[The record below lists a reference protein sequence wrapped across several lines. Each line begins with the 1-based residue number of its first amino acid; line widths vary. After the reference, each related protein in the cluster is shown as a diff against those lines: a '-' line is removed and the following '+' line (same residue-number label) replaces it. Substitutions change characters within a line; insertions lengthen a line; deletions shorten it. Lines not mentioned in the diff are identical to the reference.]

1 LIPARMRVIA
11 NTTVRT
17 GVVIAGSY
25 LLLQEDTRIYKEL
38 EEYGQRLLSSLKLS
52 LVPNTTVLE
61 VCVSFSN

>member
-1 LIPARMRVIA
+1 MRVIA

-38 EEYGQRLLSSLKLS
+38 EEYGQRLHSSLKLS